1 MLWRGTYPLLKQA
14 FLKKRIFRFCGFHA
28 SHQILV
34 VMIIIAIVEHKNVKR
49 CAYITHH
56 SFSLEH
62 IQILISRGAL
72 VKDHCWGKSLGN
84 PQPVN
89 TCMVQFLFNQH
100 HQQVLGT
107 LGSVN
112 ASDNNLTVKMFHQV
126 LVTVLLQIYH
136 EKYFQ
141 RKNIGDNLRFFLIEK

>member
-14 FLKKRIFRFCGFHA
+14 FLKKRFFRFCGFHA

-34 VMIIIAIVEHKNVKR
+34 VLIIIAIGADKNVKR
-49 CAYITHH
+49 YAYISHH

-62 IQILISRGAL
+62 IQILISRSAL
-72 VKDHCWGKSLGN
+72 VKDHYWGKSVGN
-84 PQPVN
+84 PETVN

-136 EKYFQ
+136 E
-141 RKNIGDNLRFFLIEK
+141 NILRGKILVIIYVRFF